1 MGKKNKNKKKEINP
15 KKVKYAKF
23 RKDKPAQMD
32 LSMPELAED
41 FVKERRV
48 DETRIEKHFK
58 FSRNPNTRSVN
69 PRKDES
75 KR

>member
-32 LSMPELAED
+32 LTMPELAED
-41 FVKERRV
+41 FVKDRRI

-58 FSRNPNTRSVN
+58 FNRNPEAKSVN
-69 PRKDES
+69 PRKDLS